1 MLIYLDANIVQYCA
15 DYGDQIFRNEEASP
29 SLGRK
34 LRRELDALRQLVYL
48 EQFGNWTFASNSH
61 LQCELHRG
69 RPTKQQR
76 EVYSVLKDAGDRSCS
91 LDEQVYQDVLAD
103 CLVQRIRDRSDQ
115 KHIATA
121 AAMGA
126 SWFLTNDGDVVRKL
140 KETPIGR
147 MRVTKPSECLSE
159 ISIGLF
165 LH

>member
-15 DYGDQIFRNEEASP
+15 DYGDQIFGNEDASP
-29 SLGRK
+29 SVARK
-34 LRRELDALRQLVYL
+34 LRRELNALRQLVYL
-48 EQFGNWTFASNSH
+48 EQFGNWTFANSSH
-61 LQCELHRG
+61 LQCELRRG
-69 RPTKQQR
+69 RPTKEQR
-76 EVYSVLKDAGDRSCS
+76 EVYSVLKDAAECSCS
-91 LDEQVYQDVLAD
+91 FDEQVYEDVLED
-103 CLVQRIRDRSDQ
+103 RLVQGLRDRSDQ

-126 SWFLTNDGDVVRKL
+126 SWFLTNDGDVVEKL

-165 LH
+165 LR